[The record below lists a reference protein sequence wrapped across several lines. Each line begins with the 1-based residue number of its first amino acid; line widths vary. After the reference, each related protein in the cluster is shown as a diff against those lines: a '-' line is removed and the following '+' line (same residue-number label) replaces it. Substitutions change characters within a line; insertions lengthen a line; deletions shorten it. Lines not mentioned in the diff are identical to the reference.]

1 MTKQDARLGV
11 YKVLDDLGVSYQIH
25 EHQAFFTVAEADE
38 KGYVLPGLNLKNLFI
53 KNKRGPERYLV
64 ILDDHRRLDFKAFAK
79 FTGWGNKVTFAGDDE
94 LMEYLGLTPGSVSP
108 FGLINDLQ
116 HRVIVVLAKSI
127 GQAAG
132 DMTVNFHPNDNK
144 ETLSLTKND
153 FLKFLEHM
161 GNTVIFEV

>member
-1 MTKQDARLGV
+1 
-11 YKVLDDLGVSYQIH
+11 
-25 EHQAFFTVAEADE
+25 
-38 KGYVLPGLNLKNLFI
+38 
-53 KNKRGPERYLV
+53 
-64 ILDDHRRLDFKAFAK
+64 
-79 FTGWGNKVTFAGDDE
+79 
-94 LMEYLGLTPGSVSP
+94 MEYLGLTPGSVSP

-132 DMTVNFHPNDNK
+132 DMTVNFHPNDNTA
-144 ETLSLTKND
+144 TLSLTKND